1 MYRLIPASDRESW
14 KNALALVGEVDATC
28 LPDYHLAYSL
38 RVPDSTA
45 LLWHFSLD
53 DQHLVYPFLM
63 SPVTL
68 GGVATG
74 HHDISSVYGYTG
86 PLATTTDS
94 GFLRHAWK
102 AFDEYAVEQR
112 VIAEFIRFSPFNR
125 NEYLA
130 HPEVLVLANRELAV
144 SELPATVNEFH
155 ESLNPKTRNMLR
167 RAARAGLHA
176 QELELA
182 AHLPEFRALYAQTMR
197 RNGAPE
203 FFHYDDAY
211 WAHMLALTPNSMRL
225 FGTFS
230 GGKLVAASIGI
241 AQGQSG
247 LYHLGASL
255 VEHAKL
261 GASNLSLYAMS
272 CAMLAS
278 GVTFLN
284 MTGGRTVAD
293 NDPLLL
299 FKKNNANGLATFH
312 IGKRVIDAPAYN
324 TLVEAWQH
332 HHRMPPDLEKI
343 IFWRN

>member
-1 MYRLIPASDRESW
+1 MYRLIPATDRKSW
-14 KNALALVGEVDATC
+14 KEALALVGEVDATC

-38 RVPDSTA
+38 RVPLSTA
-45 LLWHFSLD
+45 LMWHFSQNN
-53 DQHLVYPFLM
+53 QHLVYPFLI

-68 GGVATG
+68 GGVTTG

-86 PLATTTDS
+86 PLATTTDAR
-94 GFLRHAWK
+94 FLRDAWN
-102 AFDEYAVEQR
+102 AFDEYAIDQR
-112 VIAEFIRFSPFNR
+112 AIAEFIRFSPFNR
-125 NEYLA
+125 NEHLA
-130 HPEVLVLANRELAV
+130 HPNALVLVNREVAV
-144 SELPATVNEFH
+144 SQLPATVDEFR

-176 QELELA
+176 QELELP
-182 AHLPEFRALYAQTMR
+182 AHLPEFRALYAETMH

-203 FFHYDDAY
+203 FFLYDDAY
-211 WAHMLALTPNSMRL
+211 WAHMLALAPNSMRM

-241 AQGQSG
+241 ANGQSG
-247 LYHLGASL
+247 LYHLGATIA
-255 VEHAKL
+255 EHAKL

-272 CAMLAS
+272 CGLLAS
-278 GVTFLN
+278 GVKFLN

-299 FKKNNANGLATFH
+299 FKKNNANSLASFH

-324 TLVEAWQH
+324 HFVEAWEQH
-332 HHRMPPDLEKI
+332 HGAQPDSGKI